1 MKAQNFA
8 DIHGNTASITEKS
21 GVFELICRNRAGKA
35 WKLTFHVSRKAA
47 KSALTKTGMGWYE
60 RRTI

>member
-1 MKAQNFA
+1 MKKQYFA

-21 GVFELICRNRAGKA
+21 GSFELICRNRAGKT
-35 WKLTFHVSRKAA
+35 WKHTSHVSKKAA

-60 RRTI
+60 RRAP